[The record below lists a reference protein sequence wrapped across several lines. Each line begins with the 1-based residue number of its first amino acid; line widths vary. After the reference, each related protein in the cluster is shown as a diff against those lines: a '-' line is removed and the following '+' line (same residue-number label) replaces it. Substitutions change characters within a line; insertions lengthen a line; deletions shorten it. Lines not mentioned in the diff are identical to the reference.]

1 MPKVETLDTPTVRA
15 SVQHL
20 RVAPNK
26 VRQVLALIRGLS
38 AEDASRVLLLCQK
51 DAAEDILKVLE
62 SAIANAEH
70 NRQLPIDELYVAR
83 AYADEGPTRK
93 WGQARARGRY
103 FRVRHRSSHVTI
115 VLARY
120 DEDELEQRRRRE
132 EAQAATSGRGRGT
145 QRRRAER
152 VRRSR
157 AAQRG
162 EAHEHDHE
170 HDHEAAE
177 ALSDA
182 EVGPATA
189 EDIEPTLERDEDIEA
204 AGADADVE
212 AAEADAEAAVDTGAE
227 PAAADTTDTAGDDE
241 EESK

>member
-1 MPKVETLDTPTVRA
+1 MSQLDTITTTTVRA

-51 DAAEDILKVLE
+51 DAAEDVLKVLE
-62 SAIANAEH
+62 SAIANAEN

-115 VLARY
+115 ILARY

-132 EAQAATSGRGRGT
+132 EAQAATSGRGRGS

-157 AAQRG
+157 AAQRA
-162 EAHEHDHE
+162 ETHDHE
-170 HDHEAAE
+170 HEHEHEHEEAE

-189 EDIEPTLERDEDIEA
+189 EDIEPTLERDEDLEA
-204 AGADADVE
+204 AGETVT
-212 AAEADAEAAVDTGAE
+212 AE
-227 PAAADTTDTAGDDE
+227 ADTTDTAGDDE